1 LLVAVGSLA
10 LQRQTAAGVNFKM
23 SSAYALLIVSSRSMQ
38 LIFPAGPLLGETGY
52 FRARRKLEAL
62 APMLKQ
68 LLGREER
75 HVLVFALRISHLN

>member
-1 LLVAVGSLA
+1 MLLA

-52 FRARRKLEAL
+52 FRA
-62 APMLKQ
+62 
-68 LLGREER
+68 EETR
-75 HVLVFALRISHLN
+75 GARSNAKTTAGA